1 MKIELLDGT
10 TENPLQ
16 KMGFNAG
23 VCWGAPLDD
32 KEKNIK
38 RAISCIKAGHGRVM
52 EYVDVELVISDVSAR
67 CLREL
72 YTHIGG
78 APTRLQASTRY
89 ISEQSGFDYYT
100 PPKIENNMGC
110 KQMFT
115 EGMGTIQKVYNGLL
129 EEGMTKE
136 DAANVLPLGMMS
148 KMVWKVNL
156 RTLINFCQQRSCTRA
171 LKEIRDLTKEIVSLL
186 GSKNEEWN
194 WIAENLLVPKCE
206 QYKYINESFCFC
218 TEQQCCG
225 KHPKITDLQIIKK

>member
-10 TENPLQ
+10 TEKPLQ

-78 APTRLQASTRY
+78 SPTRLQASTRY

-115 EGMGTIQKVYNGLL
+115 EGMGTIQKVYNCLL

-186 GSKNEEWN
+186 GSKNEEWD

-206 QYKYINESFCFC
+206 QYKYINDSFCFC

>member
-1 MKIELLDGT
+1 M
-10 TENPLQ
+10 
-16 KMGFNAG
+16 
-23 VCWGAPLDD
+23 CWGAPLDD

-78 APTRLQASTRY
+78 SPTRLQASTRY

-100 PPKIENNMGC
+100 PPKIENNMDC

-206 QYKYINESFCFC
+206 QYKYINDSFCFC

>member
-78 APTRLQASTRY
+78 SPTRLQASTRY

-136 DAANVLPLGMMS
+136 DAANILPLGMMS

-206 QYKYINESFCFC
+206 QYKYINDSFCFC

>member
-1 MKIELLDGT
+1 MKIELLDET

-16 KMGFNAG
+16 VIGKRAG
-23 VCWGAPLDD
+23 ICWGAPLDD
-32 KEKNIK
+32 KEKNVK

-52 EYVDVELVISDVSAR
+52 EYVDIELVISDVSAR

-78 APTRLQASTRY
+78 SPTRLQASTRY
-89 ISEQSGFDYYT
+89 ITEESGFGYYI
-100 PPKIENNMGC
+100 PPKIENSEVC
-110 KQMFT
+110 KEKYT
-115 EGMGTIQKVYNGLL
+115 EGMEKIQETYNFL
-129 EEGMTKE
+129 MANSATKE
-136 DAANVLPLGMMS
+136 DAANILPLGMES
-148 KMVWKVNL
+148 KMVWKINL
-156 RTLINFCQQRSCTRA
+156 RALVNFCQQRSCTRA

-225 KHPKITDLQIIKK
+225 RHPKITDLQIIKK